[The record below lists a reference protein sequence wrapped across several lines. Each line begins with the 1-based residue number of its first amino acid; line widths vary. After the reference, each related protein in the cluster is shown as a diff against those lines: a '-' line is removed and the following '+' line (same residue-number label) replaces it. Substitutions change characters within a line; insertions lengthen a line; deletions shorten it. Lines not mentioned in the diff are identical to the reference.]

1 MKRIICMALVLA
13 CMAGYSGCSSPG
25 TSVESGAQPD
35 PPAETMTPETASVQD
50 WGAAYKAKIRE
61 VANGYS
67 PMFSIRDIGGDEVPE
82 LIVSADDGTY
92 FYAYQDGIRE
102 IAVLDAGYMEYDP
115 EDGVIVYTSEP
126 ALNGKTDRYGS
137 WNGQEMTDSG
147 KGGSGDHLRLSRDF
161 DCTDCMIEAACTEKA
176 SWQECYSDF
185 LNAYIAEYTINP
197 ETNPTTFSLHD
208 LDADGIPELCV
219 SQGDYHA
226 ASVWIFTYRGYLVS
240 YGLHGAYG
248 SVGWYPEQQMLGFGD
263 VHMGYFMA
271 VYSVLNREALA
282 FCDRYVFEDNSG
294 GLLEGEQELYRVNYE
309 EVSKEEYERIY
320 REQIPQQDPVY
331 LGADFP
337 LTPENVASAIAAY

>member
-13 CMAGYSGCSSPG
+13 CMAGYSGCSLPG
-25 TSVESGAQPD
+25 TSAESGAQPD
-35 PPAETMTPETASVQD
+35 PPAETTTPETASVQD

-61 VANGYS
+61 VASGYS
-67 PMFSIRDIGGDEVPE
+67 PMFSIRDIGGDAVPE
-82 LIVSADDGTY
+82 LIVSVDDGTY

-102 IAVLDAGYMEYDP
+102 IAVLDAGYMEYYP
-115 EDGVIVYTSEP
+115 EDGVIVYTSKP
-126 ALNGKTDRYGS
+126 GLDGKTDRYAS
-137 WNGQEMTDSG
+137 WNGEKMTDPG
-147 KGGSGDHLRLSRDF
+147 KGGRGDCLRLCRDY
-161 DCTDCMIEAACTEKA
+161 DCTNSMTEAACTEKA

-185 LNAYIAEYTINP
+185 LNAYIAEYAINP
-197 ETNPTTFSLHD
+197 ETNPTTFSFQD

-226 ASVWIFTYRGYLVS
+226 ASVWIFTYRGYLAS
-240 YGLHGAYG
+240 YGLHGSSG
-248 SVGWYPEQQMLGFGD
+248 KVEWYPEQQMLGFGD

-320 REQIPQQDPVY
+320 REQLPQQDPVY